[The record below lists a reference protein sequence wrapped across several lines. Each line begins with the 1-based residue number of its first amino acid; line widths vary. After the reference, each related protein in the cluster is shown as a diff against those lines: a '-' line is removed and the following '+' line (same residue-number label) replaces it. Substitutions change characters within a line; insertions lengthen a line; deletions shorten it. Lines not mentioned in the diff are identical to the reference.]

1 MGPTASGKTDL
12 ALKLVKCF
20 DCDIIS
26 VDSAMIFRGMDIGT
40 AKPDPETLATT
51 PHRLIDFLDPSEAYS
66 AARFLNDARRE
77 IDDITQ
83 HGRTPLLV
91 GGTMMYYR
99 ILQLGIAELPEADP
113 RVREELDRRADELGW
128 PAVHAELEAV
138 DPQAAARIDANDSQ
152 RIQRALEVHIL
163 SGEAISKLQE
173 RGGVGTPDVDFV
185 KLGLWP
191 EDRAGL
197 HTRINQRFDEMMA
210 AGFLDE
216 VRALHQRKDLNRDMP
231 SMRCVG
237 YRQLWEHLDG
247 DCDLAHAVRKAKTAT
262 RQLAKR
268 QLTWLR
274 AERDTLLVDSFAAD
288 CEQEVTAAINHKLGA

>member
-12 ALKLVKCF
+12 AVSLVKRF
-20 DCDIIS
+20 DCDIIN
-26 VDSAMIFRGMDIGT
+26 VDSAMIYRGMDIGT
-40 AKPDPETLATT
+40 AKPDPETLAIA
-51 PHRLIDFLDPSEAYS
+51 PHRLIDFLDPSESYS
-66 AARFLNDARRE
+66 AGRFLNGARRE

-99 ILQLGIAELPEADP
+99 ILQQGIAELPGADP
-113 RVREELDRRADELGW
+113 RVREELARRADELGW
-128 PAVHAELEAV
+128 PALHAEPEAV

-152 RIQRALEVHIL
+152 RIQRALEVQIL
-163 SGEAISKLQE
+163 SGETISELQQ
-173 RGGVGTPDVDFV
+173 RGGVGAPAVEFV

-191 EDRAGL
+191 ADRAAL

-210 AGFLDE
+210 AGLLDE
-216 VRALHQRKDLNRDMP
+216 VRTLHQRKDLNREMP

-247 DCDLAHAVRKAKTAT
+247 DCDLAVAVRKAKTAT

-274 AERDTLLVDSFAAD
+274 AEPDTLLTDSFAAE
-288 CEQEVTAAINHKLGA
+288 CERDVTAAINHKLGI

>member
-12 ALKLVKCF
+12 AVSLVKRF
-20 DCDIIS
+20 DCDIIN
-26 VDSAMIFRGMDIGT
+26 VDSAMIYRGMDIGT
-40 AKPDPETLATT
+40 AKPDPEILAIA
-51 PHRLIDFLDPSEAYS
+51 PHRLIDFLDPSESYS
-66 AARFLNDARRE
+66 AGRFLNDARRE

-99 ILQLGIAELPEADP
+99 ILQQGIAELPGADP
-113 RVREELDRRADELGW
+113 RVREELVRRADELGW
-128 PAVHAELEAV
+128 PALHAELETV

-152 RIQRALEVHIL
+152 RIQRALEVQIL
-163 SGEAISKLQE
+163 SGEAISELQE
-173 RGGVGTPDVDFV
+173 RGGVGAPAVEFV

-191 EDRAGL
+191 ADRAAL

-210 AGFLDE
+210 AGLLDE
-216 VRALHQRKDLNRDMP
+216 VRTLHQRQDLNRGMP

-247 DCDLAHAVRKAKTAT
+247 DCDLAVAVRKAKTAT

-274 AERDTLLVDSFAAD
+274 AEPDTLLIDSFAPD
-288 CEQEVTAAINHKLGA
+288 CEQDVTTAIKHKLGI